1 MRLKDKVAVI
11 TGSGGAI
18 GAVTAIKFAAE
29 GAKLVVTDIN
39 VEGGENTVSEIKKN
53 GGEAVFV
60 EADISKVT
68 ECEKII
74 QTAVDT
80 FGSIDI
86 LYNNAGLELMKSV
99 HEYTEEDYDG
109 IMDTHCKGSF
119 FCIRYALPEMMK
131 QKSGVILNQGSIAGL
146 VGHVKTGA
154 YCMAKGGLVNY
165 TKYVALEYAPYNI
178 RCNCI
183 CPGAVATV
191 MMKRFTEDF
200 PELAEQSI
208 GNHPLGRMGEPE
220 EIADA
225 AIFLSSNEASF
236 ITGVTLPVDGGY
248 LAGKS

>member
-1 MRLKDKVAVI
+1 MRLKDKVAII

-18 GAVTAIKFAAE
+18 GAVTAKKFAAE

-39 VEGGENTVSEIKKN
+39 VEGGEKTVSEIKES

-60 EADISKVT
+60 ESNIREVS
-68 ECEKII
+68 ECEKVIKS
-74 QTAVDT
+74 AVDT

-86 LYNNAGLELMKSV
+86 LFNNAGFELMKSV
-99 HEYTEEDYDG
+99 HEYTEEDYDN
-109 IMDTHCKGSF
+109 IMDVHCKGSF
-119 FCIRYALPEMMK
+119 FCIRYALPEMME
-131 QKSGVILNQGSIAGL
+131 QGGGVILNQGSIAGMM
-146 VGHVKTGA
+146 GHVKTGA

-183 CPGAVATV
+183 CPGAVATA
-191 MMKRFTEDF
+191 MMKRFMNDF
-200 PELAEQSI
+200 PELAQQSI
-208 GNHPLGRMGEPE
+208 DNHPLGRMAEPE
-220 EIADA
+220 EVADA
-225 AIFLSSNEASF
+225 AVFLSSNEASF